1 MAEASA
7 RLTVQI
13 ADAQQVKNG
22 GKAKT
27 RCLASWKEVTGG
39 GGRLVWPRLP
49 LHTVVC
55 VRVRISTG
63 KQNVETSRHP
73 PGSPRATLAGVIWK
87 CTDKLC
93 HLLMLPLCTP
103 VEGYR
108 ACLLFHPETNA
119 FRVRRL
125 YV

>member
-39 GGRLVWPRLP
+39 GGRLVWPVSRC
-49 LHTVVC
+49 TQSCVC
-55 VRVRISTG
+55 VFAYRQENRMLKQVDTRPVRLAQLWLGSYGNAQI
-63 KQNVETSRHP
+63 NFATS
-73 PGSPRATLAGVIWK
+73 
-87 CTDKLC
+87 
-93 HLLMLPLCTP
+93 
-103 VEGYR
+103 
-108 ACLLFHPETNA
+108 
-119 FRVRRL
+119 
-125 YV
+125 